1 MNDMNLEKYLGVL
14 AGLVIGSAQLIYL
27 LNGLKRKVTPSV
39 LSWFGWACLMGTSL
53 VAQVIGKGWQWSMT
67 GILCST
73 VGCIVIAGVAFFSGN
88 YSFRKVDLSFLVV
101 GLICVAIYLLSSDPW
116 ITTIFAIIADAVLGI
131 PTIRN
136 AVRAPKM
143 ERSAAW
149 GLGVVSSTLA
159 LIICMHHDWIYVL
172 FPGYLFLFNGTMAVL
187 TWGNRE
193 TGGKLGGNGGTG
205 GKLRGG
211 KGEAGVKA
219 LFLVGLLAGVGMIGS
234 GCKKHSQPATAV
246 RSYRMGFMS
255 SAPRPDLTLIL
266 KSLSL
271 WPGHSDATIISTEV
285 PWDSLLNGQSAVTYV
300 KNNYIQ
306 LVSICRQ
313 QNLKLWVYIDPEN
326 GLNRS
331 SDSDPLVA
339 LGKSIAQRDVQQV
352 YRRFVVAMDS
362 VLQPD
367 HLGLALETNLIRFIA
382 PDSIYQGVKAA
393 VNGAAGDIRAF
404 DSKVPLSVSV
414 QAEVAWGRLGGST
427 YLGVNQDFSDFPF
440 LEELGISSYPYLG
453 GFASPAAIPLNYYSQ
468 LAAGH
473 ELAAGHALPVFVA
486 EGGWSSTSLRNP
498 ANGQIIASNLAQQ
511 AAYIDRQGQLL
522 AGVNGIGLF
531 QLTYTDLDLAAW
543 PATDSAGL
551 YPFAYLGVV
560 DSNFAAKPALA
571 AWDSLRQVPL
581 EQGH

>member
-1 MNDMNLEKYLGVL
+1 MAETGGSNDMNVEKYLGVL

-53 VAQVIGKGWQWSMT
+53 VAQVIGNGWQWSMT

-101 GLICVAIYLLSSDPW
+101 GLICVAIYLWSSDPW
-116 ITTIFAIIADAVLGI
+116 ITTIFAIIADAALGI
-131 PTIRN
+131 PTIRKGIKE
-136 AVRAPKM
+136 PET

-149 GLGVVSSTLA
+149 ILGVVSSTLA
-159 LIICMHHDWIYVL
+159 LIICIHHDWIYVL
-172 FPGYLFLFNGTMAVL
+172 FPAYLFLFNGTMAVL
-187 TWGNRE
+187 TRM
-193 TGGKLGGNGGTG
+193 
-205 GKLRGG
+205 RGVRRV
-211 KGEAGVKA
+211 EVKA
-219 LFLVGLLAGVGMIGS
+219 MILVTLLAGVVVIGS
-234 GCKKHSQPATAV
+234 GCKKHSQASTAA
-246 RSYRMGFMS
+246 RGYRMGFMS

-300 KNNYIQ
+300 KNNYTL
-306 LVSICRQ
+306 LVSIYRQ

-326 GLNRS
+326 GLDRS

-339 LGKSIAQRDVQQV
+339 LGKSIAQKDVQQV

-393 VNGAAGDIRAF
+393 VNGAAGDIRAI

-468 LAAGH
+468 LTTGH

-486 EGGWSSTSLRNP
+486 EGGWSSASLRNP
-498 ANGQIIASNLAQQ
+498 ANGQIIVSNLAQQ

-522 AGVNGIGLF
+522 AGANGIGLF

-551 YPFAYLGVV
+551 YAFAYLGVV